1 MNPTRKKLMAVASVM
16 IVMMAGTV
24 VMVNDED
31 VVEETDAF
39 VDPMTIAIISTVLA
53 FIAGGAA
60 GYALHGIL
68 HPDDSTEIQS
78 RADEARILASSLSA
92 GVQYYVNS
100 LSQYSNMWPLTEE
113 HWIRQAEITCAGL
126 WDVNKE
132 YDTSEVLERSE
143 IYVNI
148 GTLLYNA
155 ASQVN
160 AHWEDIGNR
169 TTEWNQYV
177 ETYGDGKLKLA
188 LTFDSSMT
196 ISASA
201 GEPFN
206 IRVGGVV
213 RDADSSKNLVY
224 IAGGEIYASD
234 DAVLTP
240 AGIGGNNAYVKGG
253 EWTDLGPDF
262 IPGVYELESG
272 VTYCGNI
279 TQVYD
284 VRGADVSAGMVVMV
298 NDTTRVITAYNYQ
311 QQYDPDS
318 STVNNKYKPSC
329 DVTIDGDTAYDKVNL
344 KIIVKEDENSQTVD
358 ITDVLARYQMLLNTT
373 YSTLIDV
380 NSSAIAVWEMYD
392 LAGEASAYLTT
403 LVVPDTYENVRLTSE
418 QKMMI
423 TTLAMQQ
430 LYEYWDT
437 HGEEIKKDSYTM
449 TMDSMSLFCRGD
461 IVITD
466 YTFTDVDGNQK
477 ATTVEYKD
485 VIFTPLFSQDY
496 DLEVGDNTV
505 NQTGLVMIWSD
516 EGKPLNTFDVSNPDT
531 ADLIFLDDG
540 ARLSISSMYY
550 SGEPVSKLHLDATGI
565 EFIDPDVPDIP
576 DPPEP
581 IVENDLG
588 EIIRLILILLGAG
601 ILLYGASRGNWLII
615 IIGGVLILIGFVF
628 ANAIADLLDKYLG
641 WFINLP

>member
-1 MNPTRKKLMAVASVM
+1 MNQTRKKLMAVASVM
-16 IVMMAGTV
+16 IVLVAGTV

-31 VVEETDAF
+31 VVEESEALG
-39 VDPMTIAIISTVLA
+39 PLIGA
-53 FIAGGAA
+53 FIIMGLWATTARISFYLGTTVA
-60 GYALHGIL
+60 
-68 HPDDSTEIQS
+68 PDSNEIQS
-78 RADEARILASSLSA
+78 RANEASILASSLSA
-92 GVQYYVNS
+92 GVQYYVNA
-100 LSQYSNMWPLTEE
+100 LSQYSNLWPLTEE
-113 HWIRQAEITCAGL
+113 HWIRQAELSCVAL
-126 WDVNKE
+126 WEVDKE
-132 YDTSEVLERSE
+132 YSTSEILESSE
-143 IYVNI
+143 IYANI

-155 ASQVN
+155 ADQVN

-177 ETYGDGKLKLA
+177 ETYGDGKMNLA
-188 LTFDSSMT
+188 LAFDNSKTM
-196 ISASA
+196 SASA
-201 GEPFN
+201 GESFD

-213 RDADSSKNLVY
+213 RDADSTRNLVY
-224 IAGGEIYASD
+224 ITGGEMYASD

-240 AGIGGNNAYVKGG
+240 VGTTGSNVYLGANR
-253 EWTDLGPDF
+253 WTDLGSDF
-262 IPGVYELESG
+262 DAGIYQLESG

-279 TQVYD
+279 TEVYD
-284 VRGADVSAGMVVMV
+284 VRGADVSAGFVAMV
-298 NDTTRVITAYNYQ
+298 NGETQIVSAYNYQ

-318 STVNNKYKPSC
+318 STVNNKYKPTC
-329 DVTIDGDTAYDKVNL
+329 DVTLDGNTAYDAVSLEIN
-344 KIIVKEDENSQTVD
+344 VEEDENSQTVD

-373 YSTLIDV
+373 YSSLIDV

-437 HGEEIKKDSYTM
+437 HGEEIKQDSYTM

-485 VIFTPLFSQDY
+485 VIFTPIFSQDY

-505 NQTGLVMIWSD
+505 DQTGFVMIWSD

-531 ADLIFLDDG
+531 ANLVFIDDG

-550 SGEPVSKLHLDATGI
+550 SGEPVSNLHLDASGV
-565 EFIDPDVPDIP
+565 EFIDPDVPDVP

-581 IVENDLG
+581 IVENDLS
-588 EIIRLILILLGAG
+588 EIVRLIFILLGAG
-601 ILLYGASRGNWLII
+601 ILLYGASRGNWMVIV
-615 IIGGVLILIGFVF
+615 IGAVLIVVGFLC
-628 ANAIADLLDKYLG
+628 AGAIADTLDKYLG
-641 WFINLP
+641 WFIDLP